1 MYEHELGVRLFVIV
15 QCSPPKGMAMYTVV
29 FCEVAEKKD
38 VYVLKKK
45 RLGEVAECKGGN

>member
-38 VYVLKKK
+38 GLC
-45 RLGEVAECKGGN
+45 AEEEKIGRNG